1 MGTVQWDPGGMSE
14 EDNLHNLAEECG
26 EITQADTREAEVLS
40 CSIYINLTQ
49 PPASMQYLY
58 LSRLRQS
65 SN

>member
-49 PPASMQYLY
+49 PPASMQYLIY
-58 LSRLRQS
+58 T
-65 SN
+65 

>member
-14 EDNLHNLAEECG
+14 VDNLHNPAEDCG
-26 EITQADTREAEVLS
+26 EITQADTRGAEVLS